1 MAMKKR
7 RSREQ
12 SVEELRESIARGD
25 FAAAGEVLEAAGK
38 ANKGKKRQPARPS
51 PAPAPQ
57 PRAPVGLADAC
68 PGEEVVI
75 AAGDKNVWYWR
86 MRRTLG
92 EIGGEDGRI
101 ASEYAAV
108 LRGARQQFDELAA
121 SPALCHAADA
131 GPEDL
136 LFMDTE
142 TCGLAAMPIFLVGV
156 MFFEEGELVFEQY
169 LARDYAQEPGI
180 LRAFA
185 SRHETAGVL
194 VTFNGKAF
202 DLPMIRDR
210 GIVHGLPEPWSQPP
224 HLDLLPE
231 VRKRWRR
238 RLRSCAL
245 QAVERRLLNRRR
257 EDDIPSAQIP
267 DAYHQF
273 VRTGDARQ
281 IAAIVHHNLLDLL
294 SMAQIVCLLLTGC
307 DPLV

>member
-1 MAMKKR
+1 MKRR
-7 RSREQ
+7 RSREE

-25 FAAAGEVLEAAGK
+25 FAAAGEVLDAASRPGQR
-38 ANKGKKRQPARPS
+38 GPAALPCEKVAG
-51 PAPAPQ
+51 P
-57 PRAPVGLADAC
+57 LCLEDAC
-68 PGEEVVI
+68 PGEEATLVV
-75 AAGDKNVWYWR
+75 GDGRLRYWR

-92 EIGGEDGRI
+92 EIDGEDEGI

-108 LRGARQQFDELAA
+108 LRGARQQFDELDA
-121 SPALCHAADA
+121 SPGLCHAADA
-131 GPEDL
+131 GPGDL

-156 MFFEEGELVFEQY
+156 MSFEDGALVFEQY
-169 LARDYAQEPGI
+169 FARDYAQEPGV

-185 SRHETAGVL
+185 GRCEAAGVL

-202 DLPMIRDR
+202 DLPLIRDR

-238 RLRSCAL
+238 RLRSCGL
-245 QAVERRLLNRRR
+245 QAVERRLLGRRR
-257 EDDIPSAQIP
+257 EGDIPSAQIP
-267 DAYHQF
+267 DAYHEF